1 VRTFFHFLS
10 DTLCAVLYVASIAIA
25 AGTVGTVYTHR
36 LRDGMLVGLAALV
49 CAAGGF
55 GYSIWRTYWP
65 RRATGL
71 FRSRRIWRTTLS
83 PRRPATEIRA
93 VS

>member
-10 DTLCAVLYVASIAIA
+10 DAICAVLYMASIAIA
-25 AGTVGTVYTHR
+25 AGTVATVYTHR

-49 CAAGGF
+49 CAAAGF

-65 RRATGL
+65 RRSTSL
-71 FRSRRIWRTTLS
+71 FRSRRIWRGGAEPARLS
-83 PRRPATEIRA
+83 
-93 VS
+93 